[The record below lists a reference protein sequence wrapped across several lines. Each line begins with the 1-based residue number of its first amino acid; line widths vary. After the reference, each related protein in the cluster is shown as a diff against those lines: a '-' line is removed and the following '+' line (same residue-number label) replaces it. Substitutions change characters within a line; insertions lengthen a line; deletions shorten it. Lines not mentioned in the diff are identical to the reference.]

1 MCFKKISILI
11 FVEGYLFSSNRWYI
25 IDKTPSSIEYCL
37 ILLSSALEL
46 EDIKINKMNNL
57 IIDAA
62 NDKIFLMIID
72 RDNDYNISYENTKD
86 NFEKLTILIN
96 NFLKSKDLRIKDISK
111 IYVNRGPGSFAGIR
125 NSLAVVKA
133 LHFVKK
139 IDYFCF
145 SFEDFID
152 ENDINYENIPNL
164 CKKFDIKK
172 NLINPIYLS

>member
-1 MCFKKISILI
+1 M
-11 FVEGYLFSSNRWYI
+11 
-25 IDKTPSSIEYCL
+25 
-37 ILLSSALEL
+37 
-46 EDIKINKMNNL
+46 IKL

-62 NDKIFLMIID
+62 NEKIFFMIID
-72 RDNDYNISYENTKD
+72 SEHNYSISHENSKI
-86 NFEKLTILIN
+86 NYEKLSLLIN
-96 NFLKSKDLRIKDISK
+96 EFLHSKNLDLTKISK

-125 NSLAVVKA
+125 NSLAVVKS

-145 SFEDFID
+145 SFDDFTD

-172 NLINPIYLS
+172 NLINPVYLS